1 MKIASDRTMTPIFNL
16 HFSIFNFQFR
26 AGWFVP
32 AALLATYGVIAGTA
46 LTRDSLTFDELG
58 HLTGGFSSW
67 VERDHRLFQQNGQL
81 PKRWATLPLIVGD
94 VRLPSTG
101 QQAWWDSD
109 LDDFGHQFLYETGND
124 LERMLLLGRT
134 MIVLTGALLGL
145 VVFLWS
151 NYLFGRI
158 GGCISL
164 ALCVFSPALLAH
176 ARLATSDLIAAL
188 TFIVALLCLWEVLHR
203 ITIARVLC
211 CAVATGLLLVS
222 KMSGLLIVPIAV
234 VLAGLRLAGGLSL
247 YVELPRHARVI
258 RGTTRQ
264 LVYLSAVALVVSAGA
279 VFVAWAFYDFR
290 YSAFREYAEGRDRFY
305 RDESIDGMTEDLALG
320 PAIRLARD
328 LKLFPESYLFG
339 LSHILSHSR
348 AHPAFM
354 NGHYSRSGW
363 GMFFPYAALVKT
375 PLPVFAVAALAV
387 WAAVW
392 PMERRARSGHPIG
405 RRVRRSFL
413 RAYRTAP
420 LWVFLALYWAV
431 ALRVHL
437 SIGERHVLP
446 TYPAAFILCGVAG
459 RWIQKQHRLCSAM
472 LLAALGW
479 LAVETVRISPCY
491 LSYFNQLAGGPENG
505 YRHLVDSSLDWGQD
519 LSQLRKWL
527 ERRREA
533 TEETGPV
540 YLAYFG
546 SGDPAF
552 SGIESKMLPCYL
564 DWRKE
569 IDRQPL
575 QPGTYVISA
584 TMLQSVYGLA
594 FGPWNG
600 DYEQIYRRYRKRLAG
615 SEADRVALKRIRE
628 GRSSDEER
636 MIYEFDQLR
645 FARLCAHLRRREPND
660 RVAYSIL
667 VYYVSNDELQTAL
680 GPDE

>member
-1 MKIASDRTMTPIFNL
+1 VIPRLDRDRL
-16 HFSIFNFQFR
+16 RSVL
-26 AGWFVP
+26 GWVGP
-32 AALLATYGVIAGTA
+32 VALLVTYAVTAGSA

-67 VERDHRLFQQNGQL
+67 VERDHRLFPQNGQL
-81 PKRWATLPLIVGD
+81 PKRWATLPFLVSD
-94 VRLPSTG
+94 VRLPSKG
-101 QQAWWDSD
+101 QEAWWGSD
-109 LDDFGHQFLYETGND
+109 LDDFGHQFLYEMEND
-124 LERMLLLGRT
+124 LETMLLLSRT

-145 VVFLWS
+145 VAFLWS

-158 GGCISL
+158 GGCVSL
-164 ALCVFSPALLAH
+164 ALCIFSPVLLAH

-188 TFIVALLCLWEVLHR
+188 TFLVALLCLWEVLHR
-203 ITIARVLC
+203 ITIARGLC

-234 VLAGLRLAGGLSL
+234 VLAGLRLARGLPL

-264 LVYLSAVALVVSAGA
+264 LAHLSAVALVVSAGA
-279 VFVAWAFYDFR
+279 VFVVWAFYDFR

-305 RDESIDGMTEDLALG
+305 RDESIDGMTENIALG

-328 LKLFPESYLFG
+328 LKILPESYLFG
-339 LSHILSHSR
+339 LSHVLSHSR

-363 GMFFPYAALVKT
+363 ATFFPYAVLVKT
-375 PLPVFAVAALAV
+375 PLPVFAVVALAV

-392 PMERRARSGHPIG
+392 PMGRRTKSSQTIG
-405 RRVRRSFL
+405 RGVRRIFL
-413 RAYRTAP
+413 RTYRTAP
-420 LWVFLALYWAV
+420 LWVFLAVYWAV

-459 RWIQKQHRLCSAM
+459 RWIQNRHRLCTAV

-479 LAVETVRISPCY
+479 LAVDSVWIRPSY
-491 LSYFNQLAGGPENG
+491 LSYFNQVAGGPQNG

-519 LSQLRKWL
+519 LSRLREWL

-533 TEETGPV
+533 NEHAGPV
-540 YLAYFG
+540 YVAYFG
-546 SGDPAF
+546 SGDPAY
-552 SGIESKMLPCYL
+552 SGIEAKMLPCYL

-600 DYEQIYRRYRKRLAG
+600 DYERIYRRYWRRLAESG
-615 SEADRVALKRIRE
+615 EARVALKRIRE

-636 MIYEFDQLR
+636 MIYEFEQLR
-645 FARLCAHLRRREPND
+645 FARLCAHLRRREPDD

-667 VYYVSNDELQTAL
+667 VYYVSDRELQTAL